1 MGYESRAAMTENS
14 TAFYRRRFVAHAGAT
29 FAATVLTGLG
39 GCVPITTAGRLPDL
53 IWGRQGLSE
62 GRLMKPRAMTIDEKD
77 HIYVVDLTGRIQVF
91 DADGVYLRGWRTP
104 VIKQGKPLG
113 LAIGIDG
120 NVIVADTHYFRV
132 LFYSRDGVLDESRTI
147 GGVNGDEPG
156 QFQFVTDVVQ
166 AANGHFYIGHYGQS
180 DMIQEFDPVGH
191 FVRRWGTQGSEPGQF
206 SRPQTLVLDKAGLL
220 WITDACNHRIQVFS
234 LAGPV
239 PKLERIWGTAGSA
252 PGQLQY
258 PYGLDF
264 DADGSLLIAEFG
276 NHRVQRF
283 SPEGKSL
290 ELWGGAGKEPGQF
303 TNPWALIVDS
313 KRRLHV
319 LDSLNHRVQRF
330 PMPS

>member
-14 TAFYRRRFVAHAGAT
+14 TAFSRRRFLAHASST
-29 FAATVLTGLG
+29 LAATVLAGFG

-53 IWGRQGLSE
+53 IWGRRGLSE

-91 DADGVYLRGWRTP
+91 DADGVYLRSWRTP
-104 VIKQGKPLG
+104 VIVQGKPLG

-180 DMIQEFDPVGH
+180 DMIQEFDPAGH

-220 WITDACNHRIQVFS
+220 WITDSCNHRIQVFS
-234 LAGPV
+234 LDGSE

-319 LDSLNHRVQRF
+319 LDSMNHRVQRF